1 MKVLFI
7 GDIIGRIGREA
18 VKNLLPKTID
28 FYKIGFV
35 IANGENLAGGFG
47 LTKETAQ
54 EMFDAGVDVLTTG
67 NHVWD
72 KKVALKLL
80 EEDKRIL
87 RPANY
92 PPNQVPGRGAGVYV
106 KDGISI
112 GVINLIG
119 RVFMDFYD
127 DPFRGADE
135 QLQSVRSETNIIF
148 VDFHAEASSEKQALG
163 YHLDG
168 RVTAVLG
175 THTHVPT
182 ADERVLTGQTAY
194 ITDVGMVGPI
204 ESVIGLNKHE
214 ALQRFHT
221 RIPHRFMEVA
231 KGEAVMNAVIVE
243 LDPKTGHAKS
253 ITRIVSK
260 HTVKDE
266 APPQHYRQ
274 HTQHR

>member
-7 GDIIGRIGREA
+7 GDVIGRIGREA

-54 EMFDAGVDVLTTG
+54 EMFDAGVDILTTG

-72 KKVALKLL
+72 KKVALKLV

-92 PPNQVPGRGAGVYV
+92 PPGKVPGRGAGVYT
-106 KDGISI
+106 KDGAAI

-119 RVFMDFYD
+119 RVYMDFYD

-148 VDFHAEASSEKQALG
+148 VDFHGEASSEKQAMG
-163 YHLDG
+163 YYLDG
-168 RVTAVLG
+168 RVTAILG

-182 ADERVLTGQTAY
+182 ADERVLPGRTAY
-194 ITDVGMVGPI
+194 ITDVGMAGPI
-204 ESVIGLNKHE
+204 DSVIGLNKYE
-214 ALQRFHT
+214 AMQRFHT

-231 KGEAVMNAVIVE
+231 KGEAIMNAVIVE
-243 LDPKTGHAKS
+243 LDVKTGHAES
-253 ITRIVSK
+253 ITRIAPK
-260 HTVKDE
+260 YTVKDE
-266 APPQHYRQ
+266 APPQHH
-274 HTQHR
+274 HTQRR